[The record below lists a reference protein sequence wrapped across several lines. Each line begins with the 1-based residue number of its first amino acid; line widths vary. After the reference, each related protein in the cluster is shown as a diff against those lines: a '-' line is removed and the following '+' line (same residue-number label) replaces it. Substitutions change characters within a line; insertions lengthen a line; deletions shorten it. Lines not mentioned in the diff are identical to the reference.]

1 MFRKHVC
8 AGIGS
13 LIFILLFSCSQPEP
27 EYKARAKN
35 SPEQKA
41 LRDSLLADSM
51 RKGKAEPK
59 TELKDS
65 LNELALIIAGMCDSA
80 EHFSG
85 LTRQP
90 AYQKHR
96 AAFSKR
102 WHSFDSLRLDKLR
115 SFHDTVLNPMLHMQG
130 SLFYP
135 FSGPDYLYAGQF
147 FPEAAHYILVG
158 LEPVGNPYCLLN
170 RDADSLSGYFESLN
184 RSLDAILNF
193 SFFRTNSMEVD
204 LKKADLDGVAH
215 LLLLFLKR
223 DGQQLLS
230 CRPFVLDSLGQKRM
244 AYTFDSLKTKLEGTA
259 GIEIVFYDSSGKKKT
274 LDYHC
279 VNLSDPW
286 LRKKPGFMR
295 YLQQDS
301 VYLTYLKG
309 ASYLLHKAHFSRI
322 RYAILNSSNAL
333 VQDDSGIPLR
343 YLTAGSRAWSIHLF
357 GSYSEPISLFKKA
370 YQQDL
375 DSLYKTQGSRKLG
388 FGIGYNFKDRNSNLM
403 IALPK

>member
-1 MFRKHVC
+1 MFRKNVC
-8 AGIGS
+8 TGIGS

-35 SPEQKA
+35 SPEQKV
-41 LRDSLLADSM
+41 LRDSLLADSI
-51 RKGKAEPK
+51 RKSNAEPK
-59 TELKDS
+59 AELADS

-80 EHFSG
+80 VHFSG

-96 AAFSKR
+96 AVFSKR
-102 WHSFDSLRLDKLR
+102 WHSFDSLRLEQLR
-115 SFHDTVLNPMLHMQG
+115 SFHDTVLSPMLHMQG

-147 FPEAAHYILVG
+147 FPEADHYIMVG
-158 LEPVGNPYCLLN
+158 LEPVGNPYSLLN
-170 RDADSLSGYFESLN
+170 REVDSLSGYFESLN

-204 LKKADLDGVAH
+204 LKKADLDGVSH

-223 DGQQLLS
+223 DGQELLS

-244 AYTFDSLKTKLEGTA
+244 ASTFDSLKSKLEGTA
-259 GIEIVFYDSSGKKKT
+259 GIELVFRDSSGREKT

-295 YLQQDS
+295 YLQQRS
-301 VYLTYLKG
+301 AYFTYLKG
-309 ASYLLHKAHFSRI
+309 ASYLLHRAHFSRI
-322 RYAILNSSNAL
+322 RYAILNASRAL

-343 YLTAGSRAWSIHLF
+343 YFAAGPRAWNIHLF
-357 GSYSEPISLFKKA
+357 GTYSEPISLFKKA
-370 YQQDL
+370 YQADL
-375 DSLYKTQGSRKLG
+375 DSLYKSQGSRHLG
-388 FGIGYNFKDRNSNLM
+388 FGIGYNFRDRNSNLM
-403 IALPK
+403 IALPR